1 MNVLRFCLFIF
12 IAFLPGCAANAQDNA
27 ATSEAP
33 QVLRVNVRLVMVD
46 AQVLSRKTGR
56 AVSSLRAEDF
66 QVYEDG
72 VQQPITSFSQ
82 DELPLSVVFL
92 FDLTDSVRPVLKS
105 LASGALQALRRL
117 KPEDEVAVMVYAA
130 STQLL
135 QDFTTDRELAAKA
148 IEKASKMESPEAAFF
163 NEGMFQAA
171 SQAIKSKNP
180 SSRRVLLWMTDNVPN
195 IPSEEIRARY
205 GRSIS
210 AEKLHSKNEAMLEL
224 LKHGT
229 VVYTLLRMSDISR
242 AEEGNNFSHVAE
254 RMLYPPGDVYRYSE
268 QTGGHVIEANTRNME
283 TKLANWIDELRT
295 RYTLGYHPPDGKKPG
310 KFCKVQVKISPEIK
324 QREGKV
330 LIEAKLGYYR

>member
-12 IAFLPGCAANAQDNA
+12 IAFLLGYAANAQDNA

-56 AVSSLRAEDF
+56 AVSSLRAVDF

-105 LASGALQALRRL
+105 LAGGALQALKRL

-180 SSRRVLLWMTDNVPN
+180 SSRRVVLWMTDNVPN

-210 AEKLHSKNEAMLEL
+210 FEKLHSKNEAMLEL

-310 KFCKVQVKISPEIK
+310 KFCKVQVKVSPEIK

>member
-1 MNVLRFCLFIF
+1 MKALRCALIISIACL
-12 IAFLPGCAANAQDNA
+12 LTCAANAQDAA

-33 QVLRVNVRLVMVD
+33 QALRINVRLVMVD
-46 AQVLSRKTGR
+46 AQVVSRKTGR
-56 AVSSLRAEDF
+56 AVSSLRPEDF

-105 LASGALQALRRL
+105 LAGGALQALKRL

-130 STQLL
+130 SAQLV

-148 IEKASKMESPEAAFF
+148 IEKAGKMESKEAAFF
-163 NEGMFQAA
+163 NEGLFQAA
-171 SQAIKSKNP
+171 TQAVKSKNP
-180 SSRRVLLWMTDNVPN
+180 SSRRVVLWMTDNVPN
-195 IPSEEIRARY
+195 IPSEEIRAHY
-205 GRSIS
+205 GQSIS
-210 AEKLHSKNEAMLEL
+210 ADKLHSKNDAMLEL

-242 AEEGNNFSHVAE
+242 AEEGANFSHVAE

-268 QTGGHVIEANTRNME
+268 QTGGHVIESSLKNMD

-310 KFCKVQVKISPEIK
+310 KFCKIQVKVSPETK
-324 QREGKV
+324 HREGKL
-330 LIEAKLGYYR
+330 LIEARLGYYR